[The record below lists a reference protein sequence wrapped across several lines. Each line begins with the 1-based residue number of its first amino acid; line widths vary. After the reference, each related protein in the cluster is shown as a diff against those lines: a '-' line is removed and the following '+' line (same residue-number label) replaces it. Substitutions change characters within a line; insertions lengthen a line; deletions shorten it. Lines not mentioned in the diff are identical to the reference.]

1 MNSNEVVQANYL
13 AERVGAAP
21 PSGPVTC
28 LGMEFA
34 DDDARRA
41 YFTER
46 LREHLQDPAFRAIE
60 GFPLGEDEAILA
72 LSDPPYYTACPNP
85 FLQQIITEWS
95 VGRSGTSPHQT
106 TAEQQ
111 PVGRSGTSPYHREP
125 FAADV
130 SEGKNDPIYNAHSY
144 HTKAPHKAIMRYILH
159 YTEPGDIVFDGFC
172 GSGMTGVAAQLCG
185 DRKAV
190 QELGYT
196 VDEAGNI
203 YDGGQRISRLGA
215 RKAVLNDLSP
225 AATFIAYNYNT
236 PVDSQAFQLAARR
249 ILDSAQSEVGWM
261 YETQHLDESSGQID
275 YMVWSEVFS
284 CPNCGREIVFIDEAL
299 DRDTKRVKESF
310 PCPQCKSNLT
320 KDSLE
325 RVYELRIDPAFG
337 KPWQRVK
344 YLPSIISYVIDGKRH
359 TKIPDHKDLEL
370 LSGIDQKPLPI
381 EVPLVRF
388 PIERMYHGSR
398 IEPKGFSHV
407 HHFFFPRAAQSLAF
421 LWRQANAQDNVR
433 LRLALK
439 FFVEQAITSLN
450 IQNRY
455 GPHRYSQSNGAMPL
469 VYYVPSQISE
479 VSPWYVLRGKLERLI
494 KSWATMH
501 TAVGASVIQ
510 TGTLAQQNLPAE
522 SVDYIFTDPP
532 FGENIF
538 YADLNF
544 LVESWHKVITNAD
557 PEAIV
562 DKFKHKGLAEYQYL
576 MHLCFRQYFRVL
588 KPGRWM
594 TVEFHNSHDRVWRA
608 IQEALISVGF
618 VVADVRT
625 LDKQQGSYRQV
636 TSDAAKQDL
645 IISAYKPTAE
655 FDRTFALHAGSEL
668 AVWEFVRQHLTQL
681 PIFVR
686 KDNRLEVVAERQNYL
701 LFDRMVA
708 YHIQRGVAVPMGAAH
723 FYAGLKQRFVER
735 DGMYFLPDQVAEY
748 DRARLEA
755 DEVEQISI
763 FVNDEKSAITW
774 LRVQLHDKPQ
784 EFADIQPRFLQ
795 ELHQARHEEM
805 PDLRVLLEQN
815 FLHDELGRYYV
826 PDPANADDL
835 EKLRRK
841 ALLQEFAA
849 YKQSRKKLKT
859 FRTEAVRAGFAQ
871 AYQDN
876 DFAAILQVASV
887 LSEEVVQED
896 PDLLMYF
903 DAASLR
909 E

>member
-1 MNSNEVVQANYL
+1 MNSDEVVQANYL
-13 AERVGAAP
+13 NEQATAAHN
-21 PSGPVTC
+21 GPVTC

-46 LREHLQDPAFRAIE
+46 LREHLQDPTFRAIE

-85 FLQQIITEWS
+85 FLPQIIAEW
-95 VGRSGTSPHQT
+95 T
-106 TAEQQ
+106 
-111 PVGRSGTSPYHREP
+111 VGRSGTSPYHREP

-144 HTKAPHKAIMRYILH
+144 HTKVPHKAIMRYILH

-190 QELGYT
+190 QALGYT
-196 VDEAGNI
+196 VDEAGAI
-203 YDGGQRISRLGA
+203 YDGGQRISRLGT

-236 PVDSQAFQLAARR
+236 PVDVAAFEREAKR
-249 ILDSAQSEVGWM
+249 ILDEVETELGWM
-261 YETQHLDESSGQID
+261 YATWHPHCDDPDRVKARIN
-275 YMVWSEVFS
+275 YTVWSEVFACSS
-284 CPNCGREIVFIDEAL
+284 CGESIIFLDEAFDVASGKVSAEFVCPSCGALQSKRTADRIFSTRYDATAGSVRQRITLKPVLLNYRISGTSYDKRL
-299 DRDTKRVKESF
+299 DTDDYDTIASSERLDPVSTF
-310 PCPQCKSNLT
+310 P
-320 KDSLE
+320 
-325 RVYELRIDPAFG
+325 RMA
-337 KPWQRVK
+337 
-344 YLPSIISYVIDGKRH
+344 
-359 TKIPDHKDLEL
+359 
-370 LSGIDQKPLPI
+370 
-381 EVPLVRF
+381 RF
-388 PIERMYHGSR
+388 PIESMYHGSR
-398 IEPKGFSHV
+398 LAPKGFEYIRDLYLS
-407 HHFFFPRAAQSLAF
+407 
-421 LWRQANAQDNVR
+421 RQAVTWSQMWSAAALSPTHR
-433 LRLALK
+433 LIGALK
-439 FFVEQAITSLN
+439 FMIEQALFTGSVLN
-450 IQNRY
+450 AYRPT
-455 GPHRYSQSNGAMPL
+455 GFSQVSQYMKG

-479 VSPWYVLRGKLERLI
+479 VSPWYIFGGKRSQLLRVFSSLSLCRFGSAAI
-494 KSWATMH
+494 STSS
-501 TAVGASVIQ
+501 TAADNSLQQ
-510 TGTLAQQNLPAE
+510 T
-522 SVDYIFTDPP
+522 VDYIFTDPP
-532 FGENIF
+532 FGENLF
-538 YADLNF
+538 YADLNI
-544 LVESWHKVITNAD
+544 VPESWHRVRTNSIS
-557 PEAIV
+557 EAII
-562 DKFKHKGLAEYQYL
+562 DKPKKKTIHEYQA
-576 MHLCFRQYFRVL
+576 MMRQCFLRYFQSL

-594 TVEFHNSHDRVWRA
+594 TVEFHNSHDSVWRA
-608 IQEALISVGF
+608 IQEALVSVGF

-668 AVWEFVRQHLTQL
+668 GVWEFVRQHLAQL
-681 PIFVR
+681 PVFVR

-795 ELHQARHEEM
+795 ELHQARHEDM

-815 FLHDELGRYYV
+815 FLQDELGRYYV
-826 PDPANADDL
+826 PDPTNAEDL
-835 EKLRRK
+835 ERLRRK

-849 YKQSRKKLKT
+849 YRQSRKKLKT

-887 LSEEVVQED
+887 LPEEVIQED